1 MCVVGLIP
9 YGDRIRSIREKHDF
23 GGETVQ
29 GHRERRSGLRRGK
42 DRAVDEE
49 AMGGVRR
56 PGRARAAPHTTGIK
70 RHVGR
75 GMIMLY

>member
-1 MCVVGLIP
+1 MGTAAEALGKEP
-9 YGDRIRSIREKHDF
+9 DL

-29 GHRERRSGLRRGK
+29 GHRERQSGLRRRK

-49 AMGGVRR
+49 ALGSVRR
-56 PGRARAAPHTTGIK
+56 LGRARAAPHTTGIK